1 MNPIRN
7 FQSSTTLF
15 LIVCMGL
22 LSSHLA
28 CNPGNNQ
35 SLKKDGDG
43 PTYGQIN
50 ISVDANYMPIIDS
63 ELTVFHS
70 SYPNAKIMAHYK
82 SEAEVVEDL
91 LKDSSRLAL
100 ISRKLRPD
108 ELKIFDTMG
117 YKPKMVKIAHDAI
130 ALIVNPANP
139 DTSLTKQ
146 EIRKILTG
154 EVKKWNELNP
164 KGRKDVIKVV
174 FDHEFSGTVR
184 YAIDSICSGDKLSSN
199 VFAAKTNEE
208 VVNYVAENPAAIG
221 IIGVN
226 WISDNTDPQAQR
238 FMRKVIAVAVAAKQG
253 LDYYKPFQAY
263 IATKDYPFT
272 RTLYSVNR
280 EARKGLGTGF
290 AAFMAGDR
298 GQRIILLS
306 GLVPAT
312 MPLRIMAIDNEPLNL
327 GNGTGK

>member
-1 MNPIRN
+1 MTALYMALCATII
-7 FQSSTTLF
+7 TL
-15 LIVCMGL
+15 
-22 LSSHLA
+22 HTA
-28 CNPGNNQ
+28 CNPGDNQ

-43 PTYGQIN
+43 PTYGKAN

-63 ELTVFHS
+63 ELTVFHA
-70 SYPNAKIMAHYK
+70 SYTNAQITPYYK
-82 SEAEVVEDL
+82 SEVEVIDDL

-100 ISRKLRPD
+100 VSRKLRPD
-108 ELKIFDTMG
+108 ELKVFEEMG
-117 YKPKMVKIAHDAI
+117 YKPKIVEIAHDAI
-130 ALIVNPANP
+130 ALIVNPANS
-139 DTSLTKQ
+139 DTSLTRQ

-174 FDHEFSGTVR
+174 FDHEFSSTVR
-184 YAIDSICSGDKLSSN
+184 YAVDSICKGDKLTPN
-199 VFAAKTNEE
+199 AFAAKTSEE
-208 VVNYVAENPAAIG
+208 VVNYVAQNPSAIG

-226 WISDNTDPQAQR
+226 WISDNTDPQAQK
-238 FMRKVIAVAVAAKQG
+238 FMRKVIAVAVASKPG
-253 LDYYKPFQAY
+253 TDYFKPYQAY
-263 IATKDYPFT
+263 IATKNYPFI
-272 RTLYSVNR
+272 RTLYSINR

-312 MPLRIMAIDNEPLNL
+312 MPLRIMAIDNEPLNI
-327 GNGTGK
+327 K